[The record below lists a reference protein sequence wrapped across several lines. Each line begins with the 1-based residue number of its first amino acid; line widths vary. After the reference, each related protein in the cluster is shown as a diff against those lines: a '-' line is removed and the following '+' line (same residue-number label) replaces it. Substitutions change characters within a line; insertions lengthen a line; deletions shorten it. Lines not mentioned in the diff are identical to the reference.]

1 MELLF
6 VVSAGAGGGA
16 GVGRMAAQFDVNGLP
31 QFVGHGRF
39 VAARSLHFGEEHEQI
54 QLFESETG

>member
-54 QLFESETG
+54 H